1 MRKRPNRP
9 AAKALRRALRHP
21 EATVFAAA
29 ALALAL
35 ALGLSLPVS
44 AALLP

>member
-1 MRKRPNRP
+1 MRRRPNRP

-29 ALALAL
+29 AFAL